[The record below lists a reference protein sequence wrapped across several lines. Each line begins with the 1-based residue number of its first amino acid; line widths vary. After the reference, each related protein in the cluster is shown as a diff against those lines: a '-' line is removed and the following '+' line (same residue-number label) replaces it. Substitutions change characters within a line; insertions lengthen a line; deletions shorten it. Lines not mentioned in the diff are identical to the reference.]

1 MKKALI
7 TLAFSTLIFA
17 QNSADSNKTA
27 DNNKSIDSNKTVVAD
42 SNETNDSLAQKHI
55 QEQIER
61 EKKYKEEQKFYQG
74 DDYNLQEH
82 EVDKKTV
89 DKVPVIEPEYDF
101 DITDLYA
108 D

>member
-1 MKKALI
+1 MRKALI
-7 TLAFSTLIFA
+7 TLLLSTLIFA

-27 DNNKSIDSNKTVVAD
+27 DNNKSIETNSSD
-42 SNETNDSLAQKHI
+42 TNDSLAQKHI

>member
-7 TLAFSTLIFA
+7 TLALTAFIYAQGSTSEL
-17 QNSADSNKTA
+17 NKTK
-27 DNNKSIDSNKTVVAD
+27 DINKSI
-42 SNETNDSLAQKHI
+42 ETNSSESNDSLAQKHI

-74 DDYNLQEH
+74 EEYNLKEH
-82 EVDKKTV
+82 EVDKKTI
-89 DKVPVIEPEYDF
+89 DKVPLIEPEYDF

>member
-1 MKKALI
+1 MKIALMSLI
-7 TLAFSTLIFA
+7 FTATIFA
-17 QNSADSNKTA
+17 QNNSTESN
-27 DNNKSIDSNKTVVAD
+27 NSIDLKTKIEANSTKD
-42 SNETNDSLAQKHI
+42 QNSSLSQKHI

-74 DDYNLQEH
+74 DDYNLKEH

-89 DKVPVIEPEYDF
+89 DKVPLIEPEYDF